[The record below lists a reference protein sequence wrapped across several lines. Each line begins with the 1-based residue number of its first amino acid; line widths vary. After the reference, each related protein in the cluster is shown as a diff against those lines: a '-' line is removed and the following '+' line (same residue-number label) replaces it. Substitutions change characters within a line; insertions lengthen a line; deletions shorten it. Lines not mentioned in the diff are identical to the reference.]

1 VRVEPK
7 VYFANERCLLSW
19 YEAGIVLG
27 AIAAGLLNF
36 GDDVAIQ
43 GAFGFTFVAIAIVVY
58 AMTMFLWRAAKIRQR
73 RAVRYDDRIGPTVLC
88 GLLFIATAVN
98 FGMRFAHL
106 PDDDGE
112 KDSAIV
118 FQ

>member
-19 YEAGIVLG
+19 YEAGIILG

-36 GDDVAIQ
+36 GDDDAVK
-43 GAFGFTFVAIAIVVY
+43 GAFGFTIVAIAIIVY
-58 AMTMFLWRAAKIRQR
+58 AMIMFLWRAAKIRQR
-73 RAVRYDDRIGPTVLC
+73 RAVRYDDRFGPTVLC

-106 PDDDGE
+106 PDNDGK